1 MLKNYRNR
9 VPTLANSFSSSK
21 ELEVSA
27 LNKATTPMPS
37 SLSVRKKAYSHKA
50 ASKPQ
55 RKRYINSRRKQRLI
69 KKFKVKCSLLAL
81 VPTDAFKIL
90 LTTMCIRLETE
101 KKNRLRRGPLDVPHR
116 ARKEP
121 RGMALF
127 RHANGFVDAHPFP
140 PSLCQLILKKEVL
153 RRKKMR
159 VCPTTLTDNF
169 TTSCLDTFLSGFFA
183 GLPFSCITTSTF

>member
-101 KKNRLRRGPLDVPHR
+101 KKTVYGGGPSTCRTAR
-116 ARKEP
+116 AKNLGEW
-121 RGMALF
+121 LC
-127 RHANGFVDAHPFP
+127 FVTRTASSMLIPFHHP
-140 PSLCQLILKKEVL
+140 SV
-153 RRKKMR
+153 
-159 VCPTTLTDNF
+159 
-169 TTSCLDTFLSGFFA
+169 S
-183 GLPFSCITTSTF
+183 